1 MTESQQKPLGI
12 ALDHLVGK
20 VLFLVLDI
28 LNHRDK
34 TILIQSSPLD
44 IRVDGM
50 HGDAGQGCNV
60 FEGEVQPVAPV
71 GMATSQE

>member
-20 VLFLVLDI
+20 VLLLVLDI
-28 LNHRDK
+28 LHHRDK
-34 TILIQSSPLD
+34 AVLIQSSPFN
-44 IRVDGM
+44 ICVDGM
-50 HGDAGQGCNV
+50 HGDAGQGGNV
-60 FEGEVQPVAPV
+60 LEGKIQPVAPV